1 MALVVFIVVL
11 MIPLVLQNDTDGYFF
26 AGGVLGAVSSGV
38 VLVSFLLHPSRRTPS
53 MSLLSFRALCDMGI
67 GFRFIFNSYF
77 NQNLCGDSHCDIDDD
92 EVGSNDEL
100 YRNCS
105 APSGMIEFFELAS
118 EAWFFCLAFDLAVS
132 ITNPFSS
139 FSQRMKYYHVVSW
152 GFGLGMA
159 LVLSLTRGLHGFWYV
174 DESVDTTAICWIK
187 SRKDGRLNFRTFV
200 FLYIPLVVVYVY
212 CLRVL
217 SGAYS
222 HLRKGIS
229 KTFQHRVRVLVM
241 NSINIG
247 IYMLYWAVLGVMY
260 AFAYAFS
267 EKNRIVSRWFWR
279 VVMFIISSKGFAD
292 LIVFILVS
300 DAQVPTGK
308 GDTESL
314 DVNGA
319 LRQEVLHYATTGI
332 RECAARKTDSP
343 SKRKLVL
350 LMSQKN
356 IPLQNIL
363 TLQHLLRLVFSG
375 RDVSNSTNSMDTGGG
390 LEEGLAQQMD
400 TELLHVDDEEGGR
413 VPARRMKP
421 RRSTLGKMHAF
432 PQGYGKDGES
442 PPQPNPS
449 EISGWES
456 SRGVSAS
463 SVDHSEDRNQSSVAS
478 SPTITFVDWVKS
490 SFTGRLDT
498 GSTSSRSATKS
509 SPDKSIR
516 MSSLSSLESDVPHSA
531 PVKEGLVDEETGEDT
546 RHSSGSVSV
555 DKDRDTVD
563 EAAYQDFSFWGRL
576 CYQLSHPSELCSWF
590 SLNSTPDVSVEF
602 VEYEPYYFRQIRL
615 SSGVEDT
622 DYITSFMKTIKE
634 RLTEGGASGA
644 FFFFTKDEK
653 FISKSCTLD
662 EIAHIRRSSLMLS
675 RYFQEN
681 PDSFITKIYGA
692 YKLHIYGTS
701 FYFFVT
707 NNIFLNPDNEVINE
721 KYDLKGSWVKRNSTP
736 PQIGQRVTCTHCN
749 QKFTFTGT
757 RRNKKKSKGLKY
769 TIAKLNPSSVSGR
782 SVEKSDHS
790 ESSRCPM
797 QVLGHHEPN
806 VILKDNDL
814 KYKIRLPGPT
824 ARFLLQQLEK
834 DSDLLCSFGVMDYS
848 LLVGVHNTEYV
859 VDDATGFDGIH
870 KTSTGSSTNIESK
883 VITKSRTSKSDR
895 KSEEE
900 VKSPILAAASG
911 GRDRNESDSSL
922 AWVSERASQTTT
934 PRSGRLHVSRIV
946 GPEAYYMGIVDF
958 QQLYDIGK
966 KAERFFKVHV
976 KGNSGE
982 GLSCIEPKQ
991 YRARFLRRMEE
1002 LLDLED
1008 I

>member
-1 MALVVFIVVL
+1 MALVLFIVVL

-26 AGGVLGAVSSGV
+26 AGGILGAVSSGV
-38 VLVSFLLHPSRRTPS
+38 VLVSYLLHPSRRTPS

-67 GFRFIFNSYF
+67 GFRFVFNGYF

-92 EVGSNDEL
+92 EVGGSDEL

-139 FSQRMKYYHVVSW
+139 FSQRMKYYHVVCW

-159 LVLSLTRGLHGFWYV
+159 LILSLTRGLHGFWYV

-267 EKNRIVSRWFWR
+267 EKNRIISRWFWR
-279 VVMFIISSKGFAD
+279 IVMFIISSKGFAD

-308 GDTESL
+308 GNVESF
-314 DVNGA
+314 DVNRA

-332 RECAARKTDSP
+332 RECASRKSDSP
-343 SKRKLVL
+343 SKRKLVI

-363 TLQHLLRLVFSG
+363 TMQHLLRLVFSG
-375 RDVSNSTNSMDTGGG
+375 PDIGNNNVSVDAGGPNPD
-390 LEEGLAQQMD
+390 EGLTQQVD
-400 TELLHVDDEEGGR
+400 TELLHVDDSEGGY
-413 VPARRMKP
+413 PAAKRMKA
-421 RRSTLGKMHAF
+421 RRSTLGKRHAF
-432 PQGYGKDGES
+432 PLGYDNHDVLSAPPPTECES
-442 PPQPNPS
+442 GFDREFS
-449 EISGWES
+449 MES
-456 SRGVSAS
+456 SDRSGCGNHS
-463 SVDHSEDRNQSSVAS
+463 SLAS

-490 SFTGRLDT
+490 SFSGKMDSAIADDT
-498 GSTSSRSATKS
+498 RIDHGEDDNADEESGIRSRQSSSRVSAE
-509 SPDKSIR
+509 R
-516 MSSLSSLESDVPHSA
+516 
-531 PVKEGLVDEETGEDT
+531 ETRTIYET
-546 RHSSGSVSV
+546 ANQYFTIWSKMCH
-555 DKDRDTVD
+555 
-563 EAAYQDFSFWGRL
+563 
-576 CYQLSHPSELCSWF
+576 QLTHPTEMCTWF

-615 SSGVEDT
+615 SSGVEDL

-692 YKLHIYGTS
+692 YKLQIYGTS

-707 NNIFLNPDNEVINE
+707 NNIFLNPYNEVINE

-749 QKFTFTGT
+749 QKFTFSGT
-757 RRNKKKSKGLKY
+757 QKNKKKSKGLKY
-769 TIAKLNPSSVSGR
+769 TIAKLNRSSISGR
-782 SVEKSDHS
+782 NEEQNDHN

-797 QVLGHHEPN
+797 QVLGYHEPN

-834 DSDLLCSFGVMDYS
+834 DSDLLCSLGVMDYS

-859 VDDATGFDGIH
+859 VDDATSFDGLH
-870 KTSTGSSTNIESK
+870 KTSTGSSTSTETTIVPQHRTYRVEE
-883 VITKSRTSKSDR
+883 KSYDV
-895 KSEEE
+895 
-900 VKSPILAAASG
+900 VKSPLLSASHEM
-911 GRDRNESDSSL
+911 DRGNRVTDYSTHTSST
-922 AWVSERASQTTT
+922 SS
-934 PRSGRLHVSRIV
+934 PRNGRLHVSRIV

-958 QQLYDIGK
+958 QQLYDISK
-966 KAERFFKVHV
+966 KAERFFKVHI

-1002 LLDLED
+1002 LLDLEET
-1008 I
+1008 